1 MAKGPVLP
9 ELAGDKWFSVRSVL
23 VIPKA
28 RRPASTEAVDNY
40 LKAILKLSGP
50 ENQRVTSNALA
61 HDLNVRAASV
71 TGMLQKLGNQ
81 QPSFIQYEKHHGVR
95 LTERGKRRALEVLRH
110 HRLLERFLH
119 DILDF
124 PWDEVDAEAERLEHY
139 ISERLEDRMA
149 AKLGDP
155 TVDPHGHAI
164 PEKDGAVAQREEI
177 TLAQWHCGVPA
188 VISSVSD
195 RDPRALREMQRLGLM
210 PGTRLRVES
219 GTRNASLLI
228 SVGGKP
234 PSRISLELTT
244 AIFVLGEPPPGSQE

>member
-1 MAKGPVLP
+1 MVQTADLRQADDVTQ
-9 ELAGDKWFSVRSVL
+9 AG
-23 VIPKA
+23 
-28 RRPASTEAVDNY
+28 
-40 LKAILKLSGP
+40 
-50 ENQRVTSNALA
+50 
-61 HDLNVRAASV
+61 
-71 TGMLQKLGNQ
+71 
-81 QPSFIQYEKHHGVR
+81 R
-95 LTERGKRRALEVLRH
+95 L
-110 HRLLERFLH
+110 
-119 DILDF
+119 
-124 PWDEVDAEAERLEHY
+124 
-139 ISERLEDRMA
+139 
-149 AKLGDP
+149 

-244 AIFVLGEPPPGSQE
+244 AIFVLGEPPPGESGVE